1 MTEQDAPQ
9 DINLFLMTEK
19 IIEERNAAERK
30 AWDALA
36 RYKFWMFGYHAAAW
50 IKYNDLL
57 RPGEG
62 RARNPFRDLVL
73 LARSK
78 K

>member
-36 RYKFWMFGYHAAAW
+36 RYKF
-50 IKYNDLL
+50 
-57 RPGEG
+57 
-62 RARNPFRDLVL
+62 
-73 LARSK
+73 
-78 K
+78 

>member
-36 RYKFWMFGYHAAAW
+36 RYKFYMAGYWMAAW
-50 IKYNDLL
+50 VKYNDLL
-57 RPGEG
+57 LPGNG

-73 LARSK
+73 LARK
-78 K
+78 KK

>member
-1 MTEQDAPQ
+1 
-9 DINLFLMTEK
+9 MTEK

-62 RARNPFRDLVL
+62 EGGEGYRAM
-73 LARSK
+73 
-78 K
+78 

>member
-1 MTEQDAPQ
+1 
-9 DINLFLMTEK
+9 MTEK

-36 RYKFWMFGYHAAAW
+36 RYKFYMAGYWMAAW
-50 IKYNDLL
+50 VKYNDLL

-62 RARNPFRDLVL
+62 RAMNPFRELVK

-78 K
+78 KQA